1 MAAPTPVRALVH
13 SSTLVTAGVYL
24 LIRLHIFL
32 RRFSFYLNIVLMI
45 SCATLFIAGIRAV
58 REFDLKKV
66 IALST
71 LSQLGLMIFSIG
83 LDLPI
88 LSFFHLI
95 THALFKALLFI
106 CAGVLISRHL
116 HGQDIR
122 IIGNMVYQSPLIL
135 CCLNTCNRA
144 LCGLPFL
151 SGFYSKDLII
161 ESIFYSS
168 YSIILFIGFIGGFF
182 FTVMYRF
189 RLTYIALISFRSGFV
204 LQIVEGNK
212 KDVSLCRIF
221 ITVGVIS
228 GGCLLNWLI
237 LIPLKDPFLTYDIK
251 FCPLFFIFLSVVFIF
266 I

>member
-1 MAAPTPVRALVH
+1 
-13 SSTLVTAGVYL
+13 
-24 LIRLHIFL
+24 
-32 RRFSFYLNIVLMI
+32 
-45 SCATLFIAGIRAV
+45 
-58 REFDLKKV
+58 
-66 IALST
+66 
-71 LSQLGLMIFSIG
+71 
-83 LDLPI
+83 
-88 LSFFHLI
+88 
-95 THALFKALLFI
+95 
-106 CAGVLISRHL
+106 
-116 HGQDIR
+116 
-122 IIGNMVYQSPLIL
+122 MVYQSPLIL

-151 SGFYSKDLII
+151 SGFYSKD
-161 ESIFYSS
+161 
-168 YSIILFIGFIGGFF
+168 SIILFIGFIGGFF

-221 ITVGVIS
+221 ITIGVIS

-237 LIPLKDPFLTYDIK
+237 LIPLKDPFLTYEIK